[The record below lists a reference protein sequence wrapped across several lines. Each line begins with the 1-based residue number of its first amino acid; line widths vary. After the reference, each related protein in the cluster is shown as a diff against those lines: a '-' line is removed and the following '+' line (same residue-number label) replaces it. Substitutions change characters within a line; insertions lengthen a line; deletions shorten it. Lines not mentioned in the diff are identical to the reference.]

1 MPTAWPRSSAPAGSR
16 EVRVKSAAS
25 HQIRALLSTRARLV
39 AQRRELGLKLGGLLK
54 TFGRP
59 LGQVGPGRFEARVR
73 ELAAGI
79 DDGLREAAEALL
91 AVRERLAEPIARLDR
106 LLRERARGDATCHRL
121 MTVPGVGP
129 LTALAFMTAV
139 DDPERFAHSSSAGAY
154 LGLTPRRS
162 QAGAVDR
169 PGRIAKCG
177 AGLTRAYPVEAA
189 PTLLTRVKRGRRW
202 HKGCTPPEAVS
213 WTNLDNNS
221 AFLAQTLSIPAALK
235 RERPDD
241 YHQNAVTIEWPD
253 GANGRPLVFIRLLPA
268 DRAAGAA
275 VTGAGACTG
284 QRAVLRNQGAGAEF
298 VGRGPVRRRC
308 RFLGHTAPWAAGRGM
323 AIGRMALQ
331 RSTGDRP
338 DDDESRPTDPAL
350 RRGFDLTTPARAG
363 LAALGVV
370 LLLYVAEPIA
380 GVLLLLFAGILLA
393 VLLRAAS
400 DGLNRLTGLPVTWC
414 LALVVLALIAG
425 VAVGGWLA
433 APFLVEQTV
442 SFAEGVVNAVEELE
456 GRLREADWAEAI
468 AERINLDAL
477 LPDPGGLLGGA
488 TGLLTA
494 TFGTLATLAIILFF
508 GVYLAANPGTYV
520 EGFILLLPPAR
531 RLRARYV
538 LSHVGHTLR
547 WWLIGQAVS
556 MVVIGAVSF
565 VGLWL
570 LGVPFAAPLAVLAGL
585 LTFVPYLGAILSSI
599 PIALVG

>member
-1 MPTAWPRSSAPAGSR
+1 
-16 EVRVKSAAS
+16 
-25 HQIRALLSTRARLV
+25 
-39 AQRRELGLKLGGLLK
+39 
-54 TFGRP
+54 
-59 LGQVGPGRFEARVR
+59 
-73 ELAAGI
+73 
-79 DDGLREAAEALL
+79 
-91 AVRERLAEPIARLDR
+91 
-106 LLRERARGDATCHRL
+106 
-121 MTVPGVGP
+121 
-129 LTALAFMTAV
+129 
-139 DDPERFAHSSSAGAY
+139 
-154 LGLTPRRS
+154 
-162 QAGAVDR
+162 
-169 PGRIAKCG
+169 
-177 AGLTRAYPVEAA
+177 
-189 PTLLTRVKRGRRW
+189 
-202 HKGCTPPEAVS
+202 
-213 WTNLDNNS
+213 
-221 AFLAQTLSIPAALK
+221 
-235 RERPDD
+235 
-241 YHQNAVTIEWPD
+241 
-253 GANGRPLVFIRLLPA
+253 
-268 DRAAGAA
+268 
-275 VTGAGACTG
+275 
-284 QRAVLRNQGAGAEF
+284 
-298 VGRGPVRRRC
+298 
-308 RFLGHTAPWAAGRGM
+308 M

-331 RSTGDRP
+331 RTTGDRP

-363 LAALGVV
+363 LAVLGVV
-370 LLLYVAEPIA
+370 LLIYVAGRTA

-400 DGLNRLTGLPVTWC
+400 DGLNRLTGLPVAWC

-477 LPDPGGLLGGA
+477 LPDPGGILGGA

-599 PIALVG
+599 PIALVALTESPMLALYTLAFYAVLHLFEGYVLTPLVQRQTVHLPPALNIFAQVLLSVLLGAAGLMLATPLTAAALVTVKLAYLEGVLGEEVKAD